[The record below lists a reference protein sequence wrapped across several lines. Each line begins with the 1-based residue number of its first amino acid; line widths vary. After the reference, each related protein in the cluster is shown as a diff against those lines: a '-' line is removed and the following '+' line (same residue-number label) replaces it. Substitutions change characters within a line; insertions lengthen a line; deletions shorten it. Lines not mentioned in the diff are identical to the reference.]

1 MSCAFERRLGKRGDG
16 GKWACDPD
24 QLLEHGRCAIA
35 SVGSENEWSF
45 ETEVLERYACDFVH
59 TFDHTVYD
67 PTPPR
72 GATFHPLKLSAADD
86 EAERTISVAGVV
98 RMLPPGRVLDILKID
113 IEGGE
118 YFMLA
123 HNASLDA
130 MARSVRVLMIE
141 VHMCSNFVPEP
152 DPDWEKLCSVNTP
165 AAERLEPWA
174 CADYNASGYK
184 EYRAH
189 IKAEEERLAREEQER
204 MRQWER
210 DWGGEWGDGGED
222 LGWGGAVE
230 EGLET
235 WYAWAAQD
243 QAAEDAEVEA
253 GASTGRS
260 NTTTEASDGNKNAAA
275 MVNATTGRGNGDE
288 NATVQST
295 TIEAKHGEGDELVNA
310 AVAAVLGVKGAERK
324 GGGGTVGKDVSAG
337 SATAPAV
344 DGASGAAAAASVS
357 AGGSTA
363 EALPV
368 LATGAQMR
376 ERFKAQL
383 RVRPQRTARA
393 GVGGVPAGPTTS
405 AGRAASK
412 KTGDA
417 TVDSVGLTASATTE
431 DGSTIATQGQHAT
444 QPEHSKESTTETQ
457 TATHPS
463 KSRHQAQQRRPELR
477 PRQLLSRAEQQQR
490 FHAQHPHVQHVA
502 EEHGLDEGEED
513 GQEEGTRRLAE
524 SLGNLDDG
532 QDGAGA
538 DSVLVGSEF
547 DDYRG
552 SFARLGEGAWD
563 DALFEDGAGIGWGED
578 WISGRYSGDPWWMF
592 EDGTA
597 SPYKYRLVRERG
609 LPHERRARAHDA
621 HTASSSVTPC
631 LSLTSVL
638 PLRWLAPCALARPRH
653 DMRQWVARLGQRLYD
668 RGFRTYHK
676 EINIQHTDG
685 CCLEFALV
693 NTNLLLEQAG
703 GAGSGKES
711 DGMGDEEETRSR
723 QRRQRSRRHGQHEER
738 TP

>member
-86 EAERTISVAGVV
+86 EAERTINVAGVV

-189 IKAEEERLAREEQER
+189 IKADEERLAREEQER
-204 MRQWER
+204 MRQ
-210 DWGGEWGDGGED
+210 
-222 LGWGGAVE
+222 
-230 EGLET
+230 
-235 WYAWAAQD
+235 
-243 QAAEDAEVEA
+243 
-253 GASTGRS
+253 
-260 NTTTEASDGNKNAAA
+260 
-275 MVNATTGRGNGDE
+275 M
-288 NATVQST
+288 
-295 TIEAKHGEGDELVNA
+295 
-310 AVAAVLGVKGAERK
+310 RK
-324 GGGGTVGKDVSAG
+324 R
-337 SATAPAV
+337 
-344 DGASGAAAAASVS
+344 
-357 AGGSTA
+357 
-363 EALPV
+363 L
-368 LATGAQMR
+368 
-376 ERFKAQL
+376 KAQL

-393 GVGGVPAGPTTS
+393 GAGGVPAGPTTA
-405 AGRAASK
+405 AGRAAGK

-417 TVDSVGLTASATTE
+417 TVDSVGLTASATAE
-431 DGSTIATQGQHAT
+431 DGSTIGTQGQHAT
-444 QPEHSKESTTETQ
+444 RPEHSKESTTETQ
-457 TATHPS
+457 TATHLS
-463 KSRHQAQQRRPELR
+463 RSRHQAQQRRPELR
-477 PRQLLSRAEQQQR
+477 PQQLLSRAEQQQR
-490 FHAQHPHVQHVA
+490 FHAKHQHVQRVA
-502 EEHGLDEGEED
+502 EEDDLDEGEED

-563 DALFEDGAGIGWGED
+563 DALFEDGAGIGLGED

-609 LPHERRARAHDA
+609 LPHARRARAHGA
-621 HTASSSVTPC
+621 HTASSSATPC

-738 TP
+738 MP